1 MRRKSLLVNR
11 VLGTGTGT
19 GTGTETKK
27 PTTTKA
33 KVTVTKRIV
42 MLATVTAMLGGVLG
56 VCTGCG
62 KDNKEEKS
70 FIDRMYTA
78 DELSGTGSKDSN
90 TTTKEEEAKG
100 TESEDYKTISKAI
113 TEMYDNNGYAKVW
126 VSNDK
131 SVFMQVNKDGESYIS
146 DGRIGLGKSHKVL
159 SVNTEDNKVYETTDG
174 TYLNELECAL
184 ILTRG
189 TNTDT
194 DTDKQGTGTI
204 GASLKKISENDS
216 ASASG
221 SDSDSDSDN
230 GSTTGTGTD
239 VVGNNTF
246 KIKIEGKESLLRFYK
261 LLSKSDEY
269 ANMGY
274 EVLCQEV
281 KDPESVYLEYDITL
295 SDKQGLSAICL
306 VGDKD
311 TKYNVWLLDGYIK
324 TDNWKLPSRVYGDY
338 LKTEKEFNDVVEQ
351 ITSEQ
356 TRNLLKSNNDIEVYK
371 NSPTYGE
378 YINASNKNEMLAKAI
393 EEMEA
398 NGLTISKTEVE
409 LKQRLKDGY
418 TDEFERVPLLKML
431 AYYVDNADIPLEN
444 EETTETETE
453 RERERE

>member
-194 DTDKQGTGTI
+194 DTDTDKQGTGTI

-221 SDSDSDSDN
+221 SDSDSDN

-281 KDPESVYLEYDITL
+281 KDPESVYMEYDITL

-431 AYYVDNADIPLEN
+431 AYYVDNADIPLES
-444 EETTETETE
+444 EETTETE
-453 RERERE
+453 RERE

>member
-204 GASLKKISENDS
+204 VASLKKISENDS

-221 SDSDSDSDN
+221 SDSDSDN

>member
-11 VLGTGTGT
+11 ISR
-19 GTGTETKK
+19 TGTETK
-27 PTTTKA
+27 TKQKSA
-33 KVTVTKRIV
+33 KVTVPVTKRIV
-42 MLATVTAMLGGVLG
+42 MLATVTAMLGGVVG
-56 VCTGCG
+56 ICTGCG

-189 TNTDT
+189 INT
-194 DTDKQGTGTI
+194 DTDKQGSGTI

-216 ASASG
+216 GSG
-221 SDSDSDSDN
+221 SGSDN

-239 VVGNNTF
+239 VAGNSTY

-431 AYYVDNADIPLEN
+431 AYYVDNADIPLES
-444 EETTETETE
+444 EETTETESE
-453 RERERE
+453 RK

>member
-11 VLGTGTGT
+11 VSGT

-27 PTTTKA
+27 TTPTA

-146 DGRIGLGKSHKVL
+146 DGRIGLGKSHKLL

-189 TNTDT
+189 INTDT
-194 DTDKQGTGTI
+194 DTDKKGTGTI

-216 ASASG
+216 ASG
-221 SDSDSDSDN
+221 SDKE
-230 GSTTGTGTD
+230 STTGTGTNTD
-239 VVGNNTF
+239 VVGNNNTY

-261 LLSKSDEY
+261 LLSKSAEY

-378 YINASNKNEMLAKAI
+378 YINANNKNEMLAKAI

-431 AYYVDNADIPLEN
+431 AYYVDNADIPLES

-453 RERERE
+453 RERE

>member
-1 MRRKSLLVNR
+1 MRRKGLLVNR
-11 VLGTGTGT
+11 ISGT
-19 GTGTETKK
+19 GTGTETK
-27 PTTTKA
+27 TTTTIA

-42 MLATVTAMLGGVLG
+42 MLATVTAMLGGVVG
-56 VCTGCG
+56 ICTGCG

-78 DELSGTGSKDSN
+78 DELSGTGSKGSN
-90 TTTKEEEAKG
+90 TTTKEEAKG
-100 TESEDYKTISKAI
+100 TESEDYETISKAI

-194 DTDKQGTGTI
+194 DKQGSGTI

-216 ASASG
+216 AS
-221 SDSDSDSDN
+221 DSDN
-230 GSTTGTGTD
+230 GSTTGTETDTDTD
-239 VVGNNTF
+239 VVGNNTY

-281 KDPESVYLEYDITL
+281 KDPESVYMEYDITL

-431 AYYVDNADIPLEN
+431 AYYVDNADIPLES
-444 EETTETETE
+444 EETTE
-453 RERERE
+453 RERE

>member
-11 VLGTGTGT
+11 VLG
-19 GTGTETKK
+19 
-27 PTTTKA
+27 
-33 KVTVTKRIV
+33 TVTKRIV

-78 DELSGTGSKDSN
+78 DELSGTGSSKSN
-90 TTTKEEEAKG
+90 NDDASNITTK
-100 TESEDYKTISKAI
+100 ESEDYKTISKAI

-194 DTDKQGTGTI
+194 DTDTDKQGTRTI
-204 GASLKKISENDS
+204 GASLQKISENDS

-221 SDSDSDSDN
+221 SDSDN

-431 AYYVDNADIPLEN
+431 AYYVDNADIPLES

-453 RERERE
+453 RERE

>member
-1 MRRKSLLVNR
+1 MRRKGLLVNR
-11 VLGTGTGT
+11 ISGT
-19 GTGTETKK
+19 GTGTETK
-27 PTTTKA
+27 TTTTIA

-42 MLATVTAMLGGVLG
+42 MLATVTAMLGGVVG
-56 VCTGCG
+56 ICTGCG

-78 DELSGTGSKDSN
+78 DELSGTGSSKSN
-90 TTTKEEEAKG
+90 NDDASNITTK
-100 TESEDYKTISKAI
+100 ESEDYKTISKAI
-113 TEMYDNNGYAKVW
+113 TEMYYNNGYAKVW

-194 DTDKQGTGTI
+194 DKQGSGTI

-216 ASASG
+216 AS
-221 SDSDSDSDN
+221 DN
-230 GSTTGTGTD
+230 KNESTTGTETDTD
-239 VVGNNTF
+239 VVGNNTY

-261 LLSKSDEY
+261 LLSKSAEY

-431 AYYVDNADIPLEN
+431 AYYVDNADIPLES
-444 EETTETETE
+444 EETTETE
-453 RERERE
+453 RERE

>member
-11 VLGTGTGT
+11 VLG
-19 GTGTETKK
+19 
-27 PTTTKA
+27 
-33 KVTVTKRIV
+33 TVTKRIV

-78 DELSGTGSKDSN
+78 DELSGTGSSKSN
-90 TTTKEEEAKG
+90 NDDASNITTK
-100 TESEDYKTISKAI
+100 ESEDYKTISKAI

-194 DTDKQGTGTI
+194 DKQGTRTI
-204 GASLKKISENDS
+204 GASLQKISENDS
-216 ASASG
+216 ASASASG
-221 SDSDSDSDN
+221 SGSDN

-239 VVGNNTF
+239 VVSNNTY

-431 AYYVDNADIPLEN
+431 AYYVDNADIPLES
-444 EETTETETE
+444 EETTETE
-453 RERERE
+453 RERERERE

>member
-11 VLGTGTGT
+11 VLG
-19 GTGTETKK
+19 
-27 PTTTKA
+27 
-33 KVTVTKRIV
+33 TVTKRIV

-78 DELSGTGSKDSN
+78 DELSGTGSSKSN
-90 TTTKEEEAKG
+90 NDDASNITTK
-100 TESEDYKTISKAI
+100 ESEDYKTISKAI

-194 DTDKQGTGTI
+194 DKQGTRTI
-204 GASLKKISENDS
+204 GASLQKISENDS

-221 SDSDSDSDN
+221 SDN
-230 GSTTGTGTD
+230 GSKTGTGTGTD
-239 VVGNNTF
+239 VVSNNTY

-431 AYYVDNADIPLEN
+431 AYYVDNADIPLES

-453 RERERE
+453 RERE

>member
-11 VLGTGTGT
+11 VLGTGTGTDT

-216 ASASG
+216 ASG
-221 SDSDSDSDN
+221 SDN
-230 GSTTGTGTD
+230 GSTTGTDTD
-239 VVGNNTF
+239 TDTNVVGNNSNNNTY

-281 KDPESVYLEYDITL
+281 KDPESVYMEYDITL

-324 TDNWKLPSRVYGDY
+324 TYNWKLPSRVYGDY

-371 NSPTYGE
+371 NSPTYEE

-431 AYYVDNADIPLEN
+431 AYYVDNADIPLES
-444 EETTETETE
+444 EETIETE
-453 RERERE
+453 RERE

>member
-11 VLGTGTGT
+11 ISET

-27 PTTTKA
+27 TTTAK

-78 DELSGTGSKDSN
+78 DELSGTGSSKSN
-90 TTTKEEEAKG
+90 NDDASNITTK
-100 TESEDYKTISKAI
+100 ESEDYKTISKAI

-131 SVFMQVNKDGESYIS
+131 SVFTQVNKDGESYIS

-194 DTDKQGTGTI
+194 DKQGTRTI
-204 GASLKKISENDS
+204 GASLQKISENDS
-216 ASASG
+216 ASASGSG

-239 VVGNNTF
+239 VVGNNTY

-431 AYYVDNADIPLEN
+431 AYYVDNADIPLES
-444 EETTETETE
+444 EETTETE
-453 RERERE
+453 RERERERE

>member
-11 VLGTGTGT
+11 ISET

-27 PTTTKA
+27 TTTAK

-78 DELSGTGSKDSN
+78 DELSGTGSSKSN
-90 TTTKEEEAKG
+90 NDDASNITKK
-100 TESEDYKTISKAI
+100 ESEDYKTISKAI

-194 DTDKQGTGTI
+194 DTDTDKQGTRTI
-204 GASLKKISENDS
+204 GASLQKISENDS

-221 SDSDSDSDN
+221 SDSDSDN
-230 GSTTGTGTD
+230 GSKTGTGTGTD
-239 VVGNNTF
+239 VVGNNTY

-324 TDNWKLPSRVYGDY
+324 TDNWKLPSKVYGDY

-453 RERERE
+453 RERE

>member
-194 DTDKQGTGTI
+194 DTDTDKQGTGTI
-204 GASLKKISENDS
+204 GASLQKISENDS

-221 SDSDSDSDN
+221 SDSDSDN

-281 KDPESVYLEYDITL
+281 KDPESVYMEYDITL

-431 AYYVDNADIPLEN
+431 AYYVDNADIPLES
-444 EETTETETE
+444 EETIETE
-453 RERERE
+453 RERE

>member
-11 VLGTGTGT
+11 VLG
-19 GTGTETKK
+19 
-27 PTTTKA
+27 
-33 KVTVTKRIV
+33 TVTKRIV

-78 DELSGTGSKDSN
+78 DELSGTGSSKSN
-90 TTTKEEEAKG
+90 NDDASNITTK
-100 TESEDYKTISKAI
+100 ESEDYKTISKAI

-194 DTDKQGTGTI
+194 DKQGTRTI
-204 GASLKKISENDS
+204 GASLQKISENDS

-221 SDSDSDSDN
+221 SGSDN

-239 VVGNNTF
+239 VVSNNTY

-431 AYYVDNADIPLEN
+431 AYYVDNADIPLES
-444 EETTETETE
+444 EETTETE
-453 RERERE
+453 RERERERE

>member
-11 VLGTGTGT
+11 VLG
-19 GTGTETKK
+19 
-27 PTTTKA
+27 
-33 KVTVTKRIV
+33 TVTKRIV

-78 DELSGTGSKDSN
+78 DELSGTGSSKSN
-90 TTTKEEEAKG
+90 NDDASNITTK
-100 TESEDYKTISKAI
+100 ESEDYKTISKAI

-204 GASLKKISENDS
+204 GASLQKISENDS
-216 ASASG
+216 ASASGSG

-239 VVGNNTF
+239 VVSNNTY

-431 AYYVDNADIPLEN
+431 AYYVDNADIPLES
-444 EETTETETE
+444 EETTETE
-453 RERERE
+453 RERERERE

>member
-11 VLGTGTGT
+11 VLG
-19 GTGTETKK
+19 
-27 PTTTKA
+27 
-33 KVTVTKRIV
+33 TVTKRIV

-78 DELSGTGSKDSN
+78 DELSGTGSSKSN
-90 TTTKEEEAKG
+90 NDDASNITTK
-100 TESEDYKTISKAI
+100 ESEDYKTISKAI

-204 GASLKKISENDS
+204 GASLQKISENDS
-216 ASASG
+216 ASGSG
-221 SDSDSDSDN
+221 SDSDSDN

-239 VVGNNTF
+239 VVSNNTY

-431 AYYVDNADIPLEN
+431 AYYVDNADIPLES
-444 EETTETETE
+444 EETTETE
-453 RERERE
+453 RERERERE

>member
-11 VLGTGTGT
+11 VLG
-19 GTGTETKK
+19 
-27 PTTTKA
+27 
-33 KVTVTKRIV
+33 TVTKRIV

-90 TTTKEEEAKG
+90 TTTKEKEAKG

-204 GASLKKISENDS
+204 GASLQKISENDS

-221 SDSDSDSDN
+221 SGSDSDN

-431 AYYVDNADIPLEN
+431 AYYVDNADIPLES

-453 RERERE
+453 RERE

>member
-11 VLGTGTGT
+11 VLG
-19 GTGTETKK
+19 
-27 PTTTKA
+27 
-33 KVTVTKRIV
+33 TVTKRIV

-194 DTDKQGTGTI
+194 DTDTDTDKQGTGTI
-204 GASLKKISENDS
+204 GASLQKISENDS
-216 ASASG
+216 ASG
-221 SDSDSDSDN
+221 SDSDSGSDN

-239 VVGNNTF
+239 VVGNNTY

-371 NSPTYGE
+371 NSPTYEE

-431 AYYVDNADIPLEN
+431 AYYVDNADIPLES

-453 RERERE
+453 RERE